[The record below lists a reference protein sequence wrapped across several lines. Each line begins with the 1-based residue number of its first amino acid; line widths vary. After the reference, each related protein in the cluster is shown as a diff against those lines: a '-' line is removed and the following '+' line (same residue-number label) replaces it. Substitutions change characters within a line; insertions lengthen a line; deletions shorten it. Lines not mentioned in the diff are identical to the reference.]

1 VIRDNSDVAWVQL
14 GNEDPYFGVLSDER
28 FRLENLNDEHKR
40 EFFETG
46 QVHVKR
52 VLRIVLDRCGAIA
65 CQKSA
70 LDFGCGVGR
79 LVIPFASVFEHVTC
93 VDVSPA
99 MLRVAEENCL
109 QRGIRNVDF
118 LVSDD
123 DLTRVVGKFD
133 FIHCYLVLQHIP
145 TRRGERI
152 IDHLLERLNNE
163 GVLALHFPFKRNDSP
178 IRKSAH
184 FLRRNFWPLHVLLN
198 IFRRKPWNSPLVQ
211 MNVYDANRILVLLAE
226 HGIKDVFSEVVD
238 CGGLVSAF
246 IFAKKPVHPIGRIQ
260 RVHLWEAELDG

>member
-1 VIRDNSDVAWVQL
+1 VDARPVPFFKCFGLFLFALFLRNCNVIRDNSDVSWVQL

-28 FRLENLNDEHKR
+28 FRLENLNDEHER

-52 VLRIVLDRCGAIA
+52 VLRIALDRCGAIA
-65 CQKSA
+65 SQKSA

-79 LVIPFASVFEHVTC
+79 LVIPFASVFEHVTG

-123 DLTRVVGKFD
+123 NLTRVVGKFD

-152 IDHLLERLNNE
+152 I
-163 GVLALHFPFKRNDSP
+163 A
-178 IRKSAH
+178 
-184 FLRRNFWPLHVLLN
+184 
-198 IFRRKPWNSPLVQ
+198 
-211 MNVYDANRILVLLAE
+211 
-226 HGIKDVFSEVVD
+226 
-238 CGGLVSAF
+238 CGGSVSSDRFFGFLGEEIVQLVVVVA
-246 IFAKKPVHPIGRIQ
+246 V
-260 RVHLWEAELDG
+260 EM